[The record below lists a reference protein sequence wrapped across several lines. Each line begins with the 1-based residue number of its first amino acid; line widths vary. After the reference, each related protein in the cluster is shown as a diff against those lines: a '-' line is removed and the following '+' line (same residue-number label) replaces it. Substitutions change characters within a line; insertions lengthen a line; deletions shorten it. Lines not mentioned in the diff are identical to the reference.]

1 MNREEILE
9 KAKREN
15 KDEREILVRDQS
27 MRWTYLAMVLSGAVF
42 AFIRESNG
50 QPMMDLCATICISV
64 TVGQLYRFI
73 KIREKS
79 CLVMGGIALIVAVI
93 ATVRFSMGY

>member
-15 KDEREILVRDQS
+15 KDEREIFVRDQS

-50 QPMMDLCATICISV
+50 QPMMDCVRPSV
-64 TVGQLYRFI
+64 FP
-73 KIREKS
+73 
-79 CLVMGGIALIVAVI
+79 
-93 ATVRFSMGY
+93 